1 MASASAVRVDIL
13 GPLRLERDGEPVEL
27 SGGRLR
33 ALLTR
38 LALDAGRPVTT
49 SALVDAVWDNDL
61 PSDEQHALQS
71 LVSRLRRSV
80 GDVLEATPGG
90 YRLAVAPD
98 AVDAARFERLVA
110 EGRPREALALWRGPS
125 GIPQLEEARLRA
137 LLVLDDATLPEL
149 EAAVAE
155 HPLNEKLAARYITA
169 LAAAG
174 RQADALSAYEHV
186 RVRLDEELGALPSP
200 ELAEAHLAVLKVP
213 VRRTSNLR
221 APVTS
226 FVGREPDLQR
236 IDELLAT
243 ARLVTLV
250 GPGGAGK
257 TRLAGEA
264 LARWVDRVDGGV
276 WMVELAPVTAEVE
289 IVPAA
294 LAALGLREGAV
305 LDRPGATLRDGLER
319 LIDALID
326 RDTILFLDNCE
337 HLIAAAAAV
346 ADTLLAAC
354 PGLRIVATSREPLA
368 IAGENLVPVTPLAD
382 DPAVELFLD
391 RARAVSPG
399 FASTPA
405 VAEICR
411 RLDGLPLAIELAAAR
426 LRTMPVEQIAARL
439 DDRFRLLTG
448 GSRAA
453 LPRHRTLRAVV
464 DWSWG
469 LLDEDER
476 VLARRLAVFQAGAT
490 EESAAAV
497 CGVDD
502 ALDGLTALAERSLR
516 SARTALSHARDDPRV
531 RAGETRGGGRGGGH
545 ALGARA
551 MVRRAR
557 RSGRTAAA
565 RLRAARLV
573 PPPAGREGRRDR
585 RSALVGRLRRPA
597 RRPAPRGRSDLVLG
611 ALGLAGGGDGLDLL
625 RARRARRDRPD
636 RPADRRGHHAAR
648 GGDAEPGR
656 GR

>member
-1 MASASAVRVDIL
+1 MARLPPVANASAVRVDIL

-61 PSDEQHALQS
+61 PGDEQHALQS

-90 YRLAVAPD
+90 YRLAVAPE

-137 LLVLDDATLPEL
+137 LLALDDATLPEL

-155 HPLNEKLAARYITA
+155 HPLNEKLAARHITA

-174 RQADALSAYEHV
+174 RQADALSAYEQV

-200 ELAEAHLAVLKVP
+200 ELADAHLAVLKAP
-213 VRRTSNLR
+213 VRRASNLR

-226 FVGREPDLQR
+226 FVGREPDLER
-236 IDELLAT
+236 IDALLAT

-289 IVPAA
+289 VVPAA

-319 LIDALID
+319 LIDALFD
-326 RDTILFLDNCE
+326 RETILCLDNCE
-337 HLIAAAAAV
+337 HLIGAAAAL
-346 ADTLLAAC
+346 ADTLLGAC

-368 IAGENLVPVTPLAD
+368 IAGENLVPVTPLDD

-399 FASTPA
+399 FAPTAGGRGDLPA
-405 VAEICR
+405 AR
-411 RLDGLPLAIELAAAR
+411 RSAARDRARRGAAADDAR
-426 LRTMPVEQIAARL
+426 RADRRPPGRPVPAA
-439 DDRFRLLTG
+439 
-448 GSRAA
+448 
-453 LPRHRTLRAVV
+453 HRR
-464 DWSWG
+464 
-469 LLDEDER
+469 
-476 VLARRLAVFQAGAT
+476 LARR
-490 EESAAAV
+490 AAAAPDAARGGRLELGAARRGRARARAPARRV
-497 CGVDD
+497 PGGRDRGVRRRRVRRRRR
-502 ALDGLTALAERSLR
+502 ARRAHRARRALAGGG
-516 SARTALSHARDDPRV
+516 RTALPHARDDPRV
-531 RAGETRGGGRGGGH
+531 RAGEARGGGRGGGH
-545 ALGARA
+545 AHGPCAV
-551 MVRRAR
+551 VRRAR
-557 RSGRTAAA
+557 RPR
-565 RLRAARLV
+565 RAASCAAPSSATGSAACR
-573 PPPAGREGRRDR
+573 PRRTT
-585 RSALVGRLRRPA
+585 
-597 RRPAPRGRSDLVLG
+597 
-611 ALGLAGGGDGLDLL
+611 
-625 RARRARRDRPD
+625 
-636 RPADRRGHHAAR
+636 
-648 GGDAEPGR
+648 
-656 GR
+656 